1 VLRELRAGAD
11 VLALLSAEPGAATA
25 ALLPRTLE
33 GLYGLVYGLLGAA
46 TSDAAMA
53 RALAIVG
60 QLGDIRASQPLPLR
74 EVRTLAVE
82 LLAQRALATGL
93 ERAMLDS
100 PVYRAHMQELRGA

>member
-1 VLRELRAGAD
+1 
-11 VLALLSAEPGAATA
+11 
-25 ALLPRTLE
+25 
-33 GLYGLVYGLLGAA
+33 
-46 TSDAAMA
+46 MA